1 MPMEER
7 RAQNDGPAVGPLRGL
22 KVLELGH
29 FIAGPFCTRL
39 LGDLGADVIKA
50 EPPGQGDPFRGWGI
64 RAGEQTLSWALQSRN
79 KRCITLN
86 LKHGEGQALAR
97 RLFRWA
103 DVVVE
108 NYRPGQLE
116 KWGLGFAVM
125 QEENPRCI
133 LARISGYG
141 QSGPYRDKPAFGA
154 IGEALGG
161 LRYLSGH
168 PPEISDLPPV
178 RVGVSLGDEVAA
190 LYAVNGILA
199 AVHERDVLGTGRGR
213 CIDVAL
219 YEAVF
224 SLLESAISD
233 YSYAGRIRQPTGAA
247 LSSAAPSNTYR
258 TADGTWLVLG
268 GNSDLIFARLARL
281 MGQPGLV
288 TDPRFRTNADR
299 VANMAAL
306 DRIIGAWMAS
316 LPAAELERLL
326 AEAEVPAGRVYTI
339 KDCAEDAHFQ
349 ARGMLQPVDVPGAG
363 EVLQPGVVPK
373 FDGGGAAS
381 GVRWTGPALGAHNA
395 EVYGGILDLSEGEI
409 ARLQAAGAI

>member
-1 MPMEER
+1 MREAR
-7 RAQNDGPAVGPLRGL
+7 RSEGASGPLRGL

-29 FIAGPFCTRL
+29 FIAGPYCTRL

-50 EPPGQGDPFRGWGI
+50 EPPGKGDPFRGWGI
-64 RAGEQTLSWALQSRN
+64 KAGEDTLSWLLQARN

-86 LKHGEGQALAR
+86 LKHPDGQGLAK
-97 RLFRWA
+97 RLFAWA

-116 KWGLGFAVM
+116 KWGLGFDVM
-125 QEENPRCI
+125 QEVNPRLI

-141 QSGPYRDKPAFGA
+141 QTGPYRDRPSFGA
-154 IGEALGG
+154 IGESMGG
-161 LRYLSGH
+161 LRHLSAH
-168 PPEISDLPPV
+168 PPEVSDLPPV
-178 RVGVSLGDEVAA
+178 RVGISLGDEVAA

-199 AVHERDVLGTGRGR
+199 AVHERDVVGTGRGR

-233 YSYAGRIRQPTGAA
+233 YGYAGRIRQPTGAA

-258 TADGTWLVLG
+258 TADGAWLVLS

-281 MGQPGLV
+281 MGQPELAD
-288 TDPRFRTNADR
+288 DPRFRTNHDR
-299 VANMAAL
+299 VANMALL
-306 DRIIGAWMAS
+306 DRIIGDWIGARS
-316 LPAAELERLL
+316 IDDVERLL
-326 AEAEVPAGRVYTI
+326 EQAEVPAGRAYTV
-339 KDCAEDAHFQ
+339 EDIARDPHYR
-349 ARGMLQPVDVPGAG
+349 ARGMIWPVEVPGVG

-373 FDGGGAAS
+373 FQDDGEPG
-381 GVRWTGPALGAHNA
+381 GVRWVGPPLGAHND
-395 EVYGGILDLSEGEI
+395 EVYGDLLGLDEGQR
-409 ARLQAAGAI
+409 AQLQKAGAI

>member
-1 MPMEER
+1 MEQGQ
-7 RAQNDGPAVGPLRGL
+7 APDDGLACGPLRGL

-39 LGDLGADVIKA
+39 LGDLGADVVKA

-64 RAGEQTLSWALQSRN
+64 RAGEHTLSWALQSRN
-79 KRCITLN
+79 KKCITLN
-86 LKHGEGQALAR
+86 LKHEEGQALAR

-116 KWGLGFAVM
+116 KWGLGFEVM
-125 QEENPRCI
+125 QAENPRCI

-154 IGEALGG
+154 IGEAMGG
-161 LRYLSGH
+161 LRHLSGH
-168 PPEISDLPPV
+168 PPEITDLPPV

-190 LYAVNGILA
+190 LYAVNGILS
-199 AVHERDVLGTGRGR
+199 AVYERDVVGAGRGR
-213 CIDVAL
+213 CIDIAL

-233 YSYAGRIRQPTGAA
+233 YSYAGKIRQPTGAA
-247 LSSAAPSNTYR
+247 LASAAPSNTYR

-281 MGQPGLV
+281 MGEFELA
-288 TDPRFRTNADR
+288 TDPRFRSNADR
-299 VANMAAL
+299 VANMAEL
-306 DRIIGAWMAS
+306 DRIIGAWMARF
-316 LPAAELERLL
+316 PADQLQSMLE
-326 AEAEVPAGRVYTI
+326 EADVPAGRVYTI
-339 KDCAEDAHFQ
+339 EDCAKDAHFQ
-349 ARGMLQPVDVPGAG
+349 ARGMLQAVEIPEAG
-363 EVLQPGVVPK
+363 QVLQPGVVPK
-373 FDGGGAAS
+373 FEDGGPAG
-381 GVRWTGPALGAHNA
+381 GVRWTGPALGAHNP
-395 EVYGGILDLSEGEI
+395 EVYGGILGLSDVEI
-409 ARLQAAGAI
+409 ARLQAAGVV